1 MMDFMGLMKQA
12 QQMQAKMAETQL
24 ELDQVEVEGVAG
36 GGLVKLRLT
45 AKGALKAIEID
56 PGLLAPDQKAILED
70 LIVSAHLQAR
80 SKADE
85 AMAEKMKELTGGLQ
99 LPPGRAFVRVC
110 LRLSQ
115 FLLLLFAS
123 VVARGIHNQLA
134 CKRNK
139 DKPLTCRCVFRPARE
154 KQL

>member
-56 PGLLAPDQKAILED
+56 PSLLAPDQKAILED

-99 LPPGRAFVRVC
+99 LPPGFK
-110 LRLSQ
+110 LP
-115 FLLLLFAS
+115 F
-123 VVARGIHNQLA
+123 G
-134 CKRNK
+134 
-139 DKPLTCRCVFRPARE
+139 
-154 KQL
+154 

>member
-24 ELDQVEVEGVAG
+24 ELDQVEVEGAAG

-45 AKGALKAIEID
+45 AKGVLKAIEID

-70 LIVSAHLQAR
+70 LIISAHTQAR
-80 SKADE
+80 GKADE

-99 LPPGRAFVRVC
+99 LPPGFK
-110 LRLSQ
+110 LP
-115 FLLLLFAS
+115 F
-123 VVARGIHNQLA
+123 G
-134 CKRNK
+134 
-139 DKPLTCRCVFRPARE
+139 
-154 KQL
+154 

>member
-24 ELDQVEVEGVAG
+24 ELDHIEVEGAAG

-45 AKGALKAIEID
+45 AKGALRAVEID
-56 PGLLAPDQKAILED
+56 PSLLAPDQKEILED
-70 LIVSAHLQAR
+70 LIISAHLQAR

-99 LPPGRAFVRVC
+99 LPPGFK
-110 LRLSQ
+110 LP
-115 FLLLLFAS
+115 F
-123 VVARGIHNQLA
+123 G
-134 CKRNK
+134 
-139 DKPLTCRCVFRPARE
+139 
-154 KQL
+154 

>member
-24 ELDQVEVEGVAG
+24 ELDHIEVEGTAG

-45 AKGALKAIEID
+45 AKGALRAVEID
-56 PGLLAPDQKAILED
+56 PSLLAPDQKEILED

-99 LPPGRAFVRVC
+99 LPPGFK
-110 LRLSQ
+110 LP
-115 FLLLLFAS
+115 F
-123 VVARGIHNQLA
+123 G
-134 CKRNK
+134 
-139 DKPLTCRCVFRPARE
+139 
-154 KQL
+154 